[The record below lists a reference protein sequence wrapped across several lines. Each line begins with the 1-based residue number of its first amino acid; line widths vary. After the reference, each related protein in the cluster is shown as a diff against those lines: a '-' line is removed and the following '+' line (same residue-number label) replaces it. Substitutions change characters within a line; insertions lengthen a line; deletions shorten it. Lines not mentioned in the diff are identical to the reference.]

1 MQQKRYKVRKYRTYL
16 LAIFGSA
23 EHSLGITEHLA
34 VQQIIARN
42 VRAEAARYDFSNED
56 LCKLLNKSKTALHS
70 RLVGEVEFRT
80 SELATLAEAMGI
92 EVIDFFEGISRRA
105 AVA

>member
-1 MQQKRYKVRKYRTYL
+1 M
-16 LAIFGSA
+16 A
-23 EHSLGITEHLA
+23 EHLSI
-34 VQQIIARN
+34 QQVVARN

-56 LCKLLNKSKTALHS
+56 LSKLLNKSKTALHS

-92 EVIDFFEGISRRA
+92 EVIDFFEGTSRKA
-105 AVA
+105 TAV